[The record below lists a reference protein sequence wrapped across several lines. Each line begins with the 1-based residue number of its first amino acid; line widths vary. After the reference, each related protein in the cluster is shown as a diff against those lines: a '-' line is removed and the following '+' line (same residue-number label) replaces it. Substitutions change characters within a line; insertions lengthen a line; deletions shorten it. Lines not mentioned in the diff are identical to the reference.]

1 MVGHTTHLKS
11 YHLQGSGLI
20 CQRGVQLNYRTQYSS
35 KGIIHVP
42 ELGPMR
48 SQGRKETT
56 RFRYPED
63 MSVKRLR
70 PLLGIDSVL
79 V

>member
-1 MVGHTTHLKS
+1 MVGHATHLKS

-20 CQRGVQLNYRTQYSS
+20 CQRGTQRNYRTQYSS

-42 ELGPMR
+42 ELGPMS

-56 RFRYPED
+56 QFRYPED
-63 MSVKRLR
+63 MSVLQEATPALWDR
-70 PLLGIDSVL
+70 
-79 V
+79 